1 MRYETDLSQIPRL
14 ASLVLNSGDSPAQST
29 PIIHEAIPLFDVAL
43 KGIELGYRQCFRS
56 MSSDVTRYH
65 TLCDTY
71 DFLHVDV
78 CKGRTLG
85 EIIKDLKAGQGSSY
99 DEDRDRSKAR
109 DAAFKLVYSILQ
121 DTFQSN
127 DKHKN
132 TIFNA
137 VLFVVSH
144 PGTFKWKT
152 RNAVRAVY
160 ERRFMLSVKQ
170 RVNLDRWHKLD
181 SSGRVDTDE
190 DDVTTEEEDL
200 YLYDSDYSDF
210 W

>member
-1 MRYETDLSQIPRL
+1 TEITY
-14 ASLVLNSGDSPAQST
+14 GD
-29 PIIHEAIPLFDVAL
+29 IPLFNVAL
-43 KGIELGYRQCFRS
+43 KGIESGYRQCFRS
-56 MSSDVTRYH
+56 ISSNITLYR

-71 DFLHVDV
+71 DFLQVDV

-85 EIIKDLKAGQGSSY
+85 EIIKDLKAAQDY
-99 DEDRDRSKAR
+99 DEYRDKSKAR
-109 DAAFKLVYSILQ
+109 DAAFKLVYSMLR

-137 VLFVVSH
+137 VLFVTSH

-160 ERRFMLSVKQ
+160 ESRFMPSVKQ
-170 RVNLDRWHKLD
+170 RANLDRWHKLD
-181 SSGRVDTDE
+181 SSGQADTDE
-190 DDVTTEEEDL
+190 GDVTTEEE
-200 YLYDSDYSDF
+200 YLDWYDSDCSDC